1 MIQIERLTM
10 HLPAGFEHRAT
21 SIAHLVGDALSKQH
35 ISHDVSVESLS
46 ITSQR
51 LALNTSDAE
60 IAQYIVNQIVSSY
73 EGRQ

>member
-21 SIAHLVGDALSKQH
+21 SIAGLVGDALSKQH
-35 ISHDVSVESLS
+35 ISQDVSLESLS
-46 ITSQR
+46 IPPQR
-51 LALNTSDAE
+51 LTLNTSDTE
-60 IAQYIVNQIVSSY
+60 IAQLIVNQIVSNY